1 MSTLSQTGSLFKPSS
16 AYLPQE
22 LLGKVRHGPFLFF
35 PFTWGNKQQDN
46 TIWEP
51 HSVRGGQRVLSLS
64 APHSRLYPAAR

>member
-35 PFTWGNKQQDN
+35 PFMWGNKQQDK
-46 TIWEP
+46 TVWEP